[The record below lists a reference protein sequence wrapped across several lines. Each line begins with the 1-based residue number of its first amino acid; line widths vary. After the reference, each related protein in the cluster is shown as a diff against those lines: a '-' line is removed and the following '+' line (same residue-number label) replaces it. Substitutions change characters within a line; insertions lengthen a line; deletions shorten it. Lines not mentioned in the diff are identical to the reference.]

1 MTMAQLLF
9 QDVIKN
15 QTYQLES
22 SLRELKITEVEKIKH
37 VCTEFFEARYTE
49 FLNSLNSMEHD
60 VVNPIATL
68 LKEGF
73 VSPNSISLNLD
84 SQYFANELTKEKADF
99 NQKEAWDKTNV
110 IKVGSSAAIG
120 GLAGSTLSF
129 PWNIIVGGGI
139 SAALLIILSSF
150 LSAKGKQDAE
160 HKIQKPIHLNN
171 NQIHEIIAALE
182 AVAKSIDTLLNNYHL
197 HLDALEKQYKRQID
211 ANSLEDRY
219 KNVLEEMQ
227 TISKIALSGKENVS
241 DNIIERVEDFLESE
255 GYKMLKY
262 SDDNT
267 KFFDSKESNVSEI
280 KTYKPAIVNKTTG
293 EVALKGTILIPKN

>member
-1 MTMAQLLF
+1 MTMAQLMF

-15 QTYQLES
+15 QTYQLEN

-68 LKEGF
+68 LKDGF

-84 SQYFANELTKEKADF
+84 SQYFANELTKENADF
-99 NQKEAWDKTNV
+99 NQEAWGKTNV

-160 HKIQKPIHLNN
+160 HTTRNSIHLNN
-171 NQIHEIIAALE
+171 NQIHEIITALE

-197 HLDALEKQYKRQID
+197 HLDALEKQYKRQIE

-227 TISKIALSGKENVS
+227 TISRIALNGKENVS

-262 SDDNT
+262 SDKNSIL
-267 KFFDSKESNVSEI
+267 FDSKESNVSEI

-293 EVALKGTILIPKN
+293 EVALRGTILIPKN